1 MRTHAVLSA
10 GRWRSI
16 SLATTGT
23 EFGTK
28 VVESTLMFGKIGS
41 TTCDIQ
47 TLEAPACQSTIS
59 LVFDN
64 RASFELT
71 FVIPTPSIFLR
82 FFDPELT
89 HVDPLECARML
100 VHPDRL
106 V

>member
-1 MRTHAVLSA
+1 MV
-10 GRWRSI
+10 
-16 SLATTGT
+16 
-23 EFGTK
+23 
-28 VVESTLMFGKIGS
+28 GKIGS

-47 TLEAPACQSTIS
+47 TLEATACQSTIS

-71 FVIPTPSIFLR
+71 SVIPTPSIFLR

-89 HVDPLECARML
+89 HVDPLKRASMLAR
-100 VHPDRL
+100 PDRA